1 MRIGFILSLFF
12 GALVTI
18 FAVQNAKTVS
28 INFFSTSVEI
38 SQALVIFISAISGA
52 LIITLLGLYRELRM
66 KLKIRQQ
73 TKTISQLQ
81 NELSQYKAKLQS
93 PTEITSTASYIESLE
108 NNKNSINID

>member
-12 GALVTI
+12 GVLVTI
-18 FAVQNAKTVS
+18 FAVQNAETVL
-28 INFFSTSVEI
+28 INFFYSSVEI

-66 KLKIRQQ
+66 KLKIKQQ

-81 NELSQYKAKLQS
+81 NELSQYKAKLES
-93 PTEITSTASYIESLE
+93 PMKITSTAPSIESLG
-108 NNKNSINID
+108 NNENSININ

>member
-28 INFFSTSVEI
+28 INFFSISVEI

-66 KLKIRQQ
+66 KLKVRQQ
-73 TKTISQLQ
+73 TKIISELQ
-81 NELSQYKAKLQS
+81 NELSQCKAKLES
-93 PTEITSTASYIESLE
+93 PKKITSSDSSIESLD
-108 NNKNSINID
+108 NKI